1 MNDEP
6 VEAQRLCELFRAR
19 LNEAAQPMHPG
30 GESEAWFRNLTG
42 GLYDAAALLGLSSL
56 ARRSRNVL
64 AGHTQDVHTLH
75 ESLPTPEA
83 LERALTAFSSA
94 QGQTAAVDESSGGPA
109 VVVLSEDSASGR
121 GLRTL
126 PDGRGNVT
134 GVVDTPDAA
143 VAAVQAR
150 PGVVT
155 VLVVDEATLS
165 QDVILE
171 LCEQLQS
178 ELQSGRLGMVLLV
191 ESMDIENLQRA
202 WRAGF
207 TAVEPRGQSASAL
220 DRCIQ
225 LVAARCRTAA
235 GLRMLLVDDDE
246 LTRATSSALLTAAG
260 MEVDTLER
268 LADLPEIL
276 AGQRPDLVLVA
287 GDSGAVSAREIAG
300 LLELCAFDA
309 EPGIVFLA
317 RATDSSAEREQLHA
331 AGFEVLY
338 PEHGAGR
345 FIARVRGRAARNRAH
360 ESERNRLLQRDEER
374 DQVARALNQHALV
387 SVTDRK
393 GAIIHANN
401 RFCQVSGY
409 ARDELVGQNHRMIK
423 SGTHPPEFFRE
434 MWQKILHGGIWQ
446 GTICNRR
453 KDGSHYWVQSTI
465 VPFMDLSGR
474 PYRYVSIRTEITR
487 LKQAEQSVLLRS
499 QAIDASSNGIV
510 LVDMR
515 LRDQPVIEVNPAFES
530 MTGYSR
536 HEVMGRNCRFLQGPD
551 TEPEAMAEIRAALA
565 EKRVANVTLRN
576 YRKDGSLFWNN
587 LTLSPIFSDEGELTH
602 YVGIQNDITD
612 RVEAEHAVARTKQR
626 LHLGQEY
633 ANIGTWEWDIQTGEL
648 FWTETIPPLFGYA
661 RGELETSFDNFL
673 AALHPDDRQSVLDA
687 IDACIEHEQP
697 YAIEHRVVW
706 PDGSVRWLSE
716 YGAVER
722 AETGEPLR
730 MIGVVQDIDER
741 KRAVMQ
747 LMAAR
752 EEADRA
758 NQAKSEFLSRMSHEL
773 RTPMNAVLG
782 FTQLIQADPGLSE
795 EHADNAEEI
804 IKAGGHLL
812 ELINDVLDLSKI
824 ESGRIQVSIEPVSI
838 APLVDECMSLVED
851 MARRHSVSVEQ
862 DAPGDFVVRA
872 DRTRLKQVLLN
883 LLSNAIK
890 YNHPEGRVWLR
901 TKLRQS
907 DNRVVISVADTGR
920 GIAAEKLARLYE
932 PFERLDA
939 EISDV
944 EGTGIG
950 LTITR
955 RLVEL
960 MGGAIR
966 VESELG
972 QGSTFMIDLPLAD
985 DVSESEL
992 GERVKDGGGSAG
1004 VSGPAT
1010 VLYVE
1015 DNPSNIRLMARA
1027 LGGQQHINLLTAH
1040 NAELGIELA
1049 ISRRPDLILLDI
1061 NLPGMDGYEVLGVI
1075 RAEASLR
1082 EVPVLAVSANALPHE
1097 YDRARK
1103 AGFSEY
1109 LTKPLD
1115 LEQLL
1120 QAIAR
1125 FMVVD
1130 EAPADE

>member
-1 MNDEP
+1 MNDDS
-6 VEAQRLCELFRAR
+6 VQVQRLCEFFRAR
-19 LNEAAQPMHPG
+19 LNDASQPMRPS
-30 GESEAWFRNLTG
+30 GENDSRFRSLTG
-42 GLYDAAALLGLSSL
+42 GLHDAAALIGLSSL

-64 AGHTQDVHTLH
+64 AGHTQDVRTLH
-75 ESLPTPEA
+75 ESLPTPEV
-83 LERALTAFSSA
+83 LERALAAFVSA
-94 QGQTAAVDESSGGPA
+94 QGHAAAVDESSGEPA
-109 VVVLSEDSASGR
+109 VVVLSEASTLST

-126 PDGRGNVT
+126 PDGRGNAT
-134 GVVDTPDAA
+134 GIFDTRDAA
-143 VAAVQAR
+143 VAAIQAR
-150 PGVVT
+150 PGAVT

-165 QDVILE
+165 EDVVPE
-171 LCEQLQS
+171 LTEQLQS

-191 ESMDIENLQRA
+191 ESMDIESLRRA

-235 GLRMLLVDDDE
+235 GLRVLLVDDDE

-260 MEVDTLER
+260 MAVDTLEC

-287 GDSGAVSAREIAG
+287 GDTDEVSAREIVG

-317 RATDSSAEREQLHA
+317 RAADSSPKREQLHA

-360 ESERNRLLQRDEER
+360 ASERNRLLQRDEER

-393 GAIIHANN
+393 GTIVHANN
-401 RFCQVSGY
+401 RFCRVSGY
-409 ARDELVGQNHRMIK
+409 AREELVGQNHRMIN
-423 SGTHPPEFFRE
+423 SGTHPPGFFRE
-434 MWQKILHGGIWQ
+434 MWQKISRGRIWQ
-446 GTICNRR
+446 GTICNRAR
-453 KDGSHYWVQSTI
+453 DGSLYWVKSTI
-465 VPFMDLSGR
+465 VPFMNGSGR
-474 PYRYVSIRTEITR
+474 PYRYISIRTDVTR
-487 LKQAEQSVLLRS
+487 FKNAKESAALRNK
-499 QAIDASSNGIV
+499 AIDASSNGIV
-510 LVDMR
+510 LADMR
-515 LRDQPVIEVNPAFES
+515 RPDQPIIEVNPAFES

-536 HEVMGRNCRFLQGPD
+536 HEATGRNCRFLQGPD
-551 TEPEAMAEIRAALA
+551 TEPEVMAEIRAALA

-576 YRKDGSLFWNN
+576 YRKDGSLFWNQ
-587 LTLSPIFSDEGELTH
+587 LSLSPIFSDEGELTH

-612 RVEAEHAVARTKQR
+612 RVEAEHAVARTKRR

-633 ANIGTWEWDIQTGEL
+633 ANIGTWEWDIKTGEL

-661 RGELETSFDNFL
+661 RGALETSFDNFL
-673 AALHPDDRQSVLDA
+673 AALHPDDHQSVLDA

-716 YGAVER
+716 HGAVER
-722 AETGEPLR
+722 SETGEPLR

-782 FTQLIQADPGLSE
+782 FSQLMQADPGLSE

-812 ELINDVLDLSKI
+812 ELINDVLDLSRI
-824 ESGRIQVSIEPVSI
+824 ESGRIQVSIEPVSV

-851 MARRHSVSVEQ
+851 MARRHSVSLHPDVSN
-862 DAPGDFVVRA
+862 GLVLLA
-872 DRTRLKQVLLN
+872 DRTRLKQVILN

-890 YNHPEGRVWLR
+890 YNHPDGRVWLR
-901 TKLRQS
+901 TELRQS
-907 DNRVVISVADTGR
+907 DNKVVISVSDTGH
-920 GIAAEKLARLYE
+920 GIAAEKIARLWE
-932 PFERLDA
+932 PFERIDA
-939 EISDV
+939 ETCDV

-972 QGSTFMIDLPLAD
+972 QGSNFMIDLPLAD
-985 DVSESEL
+985 DVTDNEL
-992 GERVKDGGGSAG
+992 EELAKDGGASSG
-1004 VSGPAT
+1004 VSGSAT

-1027 LGGQQHINLLTAH
+1027 LGRQRHINLLTAH

-1082 EVPVLAVSANALPHE
+1082 EVPVLAVSANALPRE
-1097 YDRARK
+1097 YDRARE

-1115 LEQLL
+1115 LEKLL